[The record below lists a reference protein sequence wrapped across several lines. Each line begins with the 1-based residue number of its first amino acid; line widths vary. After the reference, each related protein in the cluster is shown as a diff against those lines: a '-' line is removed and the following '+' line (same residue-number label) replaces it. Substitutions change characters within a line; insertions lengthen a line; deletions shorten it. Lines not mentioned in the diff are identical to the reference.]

1 MSDFKPPVT
10 VQKKGS
16 ASRRLVPLLVLL
28 LIVALAA
35 AAFFLTRDE
44 EDEKSSNNNNGESTT
59 NVTLFLSYIPSVQF
73 APLYVAA
80 DKGYFAEEGINIE
93 FENSFNESDGVDRLA
108 INDLQ
113 FGIISGEQVILARAQ
128 NKPLVYVMEWYHS
141 FPVGVVVPADSDIA
155 APADL
160 AGKKVGIPGPFGA
173 SYIGLRAFL
182 TAAGLTESDITL
194 EPIGFTAADQMC
206 QRTVEA
212 AVVYIANEPL
222 TISQCYEVRVF
233 DISEYANLV
242 SNGLVTNEETLQNN
256 PELVRSMIRAIQRGI
271 EDTIAD
277 PQAAFDIS
285 LKYVTDLPEDQHD
298 TQRQVLLNSVELWK
312 SDTIGL
318 TNPDAWAQ
326 TQTVLIDTGLLENPL
341 QDLTQA
347 YRTDLLPE

>member
-28 LIVALAA
+28 VIVILTG
-35 AAFFLTRDE
+35 AAFFLTRD
-44 EDEKSSNNNNGESTT
+44 DKKDNKNTDSGKT
-59 NVTLFLSYIPSVQF
+59 NVILFLGYIPSVQF
-73 APLYVAA
+73 APLYVAD
-80 DKGYFAEEGINIE
+80 DKGYFAEEGININ

-128 NKPLVYVMEWYHS
+128 AKPLVYVMEWYHN

-155 APADL
+155 TPADL

-173 SYIGLRAFL
+173 SYIGLRALL
-182 TAAGLTESDITL
+182 TSVGLTESDITL
-194 EPIGFTAADQMC
+194 EPIGFTAPDLMC
-206 QRTVEA
+206 DHTVEA
-212 AVVYIANEPL
+212 AVVYVANEPL

-233 DISEYANLV
+233 DISEYAHLI
-242 SNGLVTNEETLQNN
+242 SNGLVTNEDTLRNN
-256 PELVRSMIRAIQRGI
+256 PELVRKMIRAIRRGI

-285 LKYVTDLPEDQHD
+285 LKYVTDLPEDQHA

-312 SDTIGL
+312 SDNIGM
-318 TNPDAWAQ
+318 TTPDAWVQ
-326 TQTVLIDTGLLENPL
+326 TQTVLLDTRLLENPL
-341 QDLTQA
+341 DDLSQA

>member
-16 ASRRLVPLLVLL
+16 ASRRLIPFFILLMV
-28 LIVALAA
+28 VVLAA
-35 AAFFLTRDE
+35 AAFILTRDE
-44 EDEKSSNNNNGESTT
+44 EEDNATTNGESTT

-80 DKGYFAEEGINIE
+80 EKGYFTAEGINIE

-108 INDLQ
+108 INNLQ

-141 FPVGVVVPADSDIA
+141 FPVGVVVPADSDITT
-155 APADL
+155 PADL
-160 AGKKVGIPGPFGA
+160 AGKKVGVPGPFGA

-182 TAAGLTESDITL
+182 TSAGLTESDITL
-194 EPIGFTAADQMC
+194 EPIGFTAPDQMC

-212 AVVYIANEPL
+212 AVVYVANEPL

-233 DISEYANLV
+233 NISEYANLV
-242 SNGLVTNEETLQNN
+242 ANGLVTNEETLQNN
-256 PELVRSMIRAIQRGI
+256 PDLVRKMIRAIQRGI

-285 LKYVTDLPEDQHD
+285 LKYVTDLPEDQYA
-298 TQRQVLLNSVELWK
+298 TQRQVLINSVELWK

-318 TNPDAWAQ
+318 TNSDAWIQ
-326 TQTVLIDTGLLENPL
+326 TQTVLMDTGLLENPL
-341 QDLTQA
+341 EDLTQA